1 MEQELTCPKCKG
13 NKFSMIAKETFK
25 CAYCGN
31 VFSLEKKNE
40 EQQSSSHEPTQQ
52 IIYIQTPQQ
61 EKSSQAEEK
70 KYSDEDWL
78 FDPGVP
84 SWVKIVGLV
93 IMIIVVTFVCCH

>member
-13 NKFSMIAKETFK
+13 NKFSMIAKDTFK

-40 EQQSSSHEPTQQ
+40 EQQSSSHEPSQQ
-52 IIYIQTPQQ
+52 IIYIQTHQQ

-70 KYSDEDWL
+70 ENSNEDGL
-78 FDPGVP
+78 PI
-84 SWVKIVGLV
+84 WVQIVAFV
-93 IMIIVVTFVCCH
+93 IALIVMYFFIYRH

>member
-40 EQQSSSHEPTQQ
+40 EQKSSPQEPTQQ

-61 EKSSQAEEK
+61 EKNSQAEEK

-78 FDPGVP
+78 LDPSVP